1 LPEPCIFCKIINR
14 ELPSHKIWED
24 ENFLA
29 FLDINPVQRGHVLLI
44 PKAHSD
50 YIFSIED
57 KQYLEIFK
65 RAKALSEPIRK
76 ATDAKRIGLGVEG
89 LSVPHV
95 HIHIIPV
102 NNIND
107 IDPCKAKKASP
118 EELAKVAEKIR
129 KEIAAAKL

>member
-1 LPEPCIFCKIINR
+1 MPGECIFCKIING

-29 FLDINPVQRGHVLLI
+29 FMDIYPVQQGHVLLV

-50 YIFSIED
+50 YVFSMED
-57 KQYLEIFK
+57 KEYAEIFK
-65 RAKALSEPIRK
+65 RAKALSEPVRR
-76 ATDAKRIGLGVEG
+76 ATGARRIGIGVEG

-107 IDPCKAKKASP
+107 IDPCKAKKANP
-118 EELAKVAEKIR
+118 EELAKIAEKIR
-129 KEIAAAKL
+129 KEINKK

>member
-1 LPEPCIFCKIINR
+1 MPENCIFCKIVKGEI
-14 ELPSHKIWED
+14 PSQKVWED

-29 FLDINPVQRGHVLLI
+29 FLDINPVQQGHVLLI

-50 YIFSIED
+50 YIFSMDD
-57 KQYLEIFK
+57 KQYAEILN

-76 ATDAKRIGLGVEG
+76 ATGAKRIGLGVEG

-107 IDPCKAKKASP
+107 IDPCKGKKASQ
-118 EELAKVAEKIR
+118 EELAKIADKIR